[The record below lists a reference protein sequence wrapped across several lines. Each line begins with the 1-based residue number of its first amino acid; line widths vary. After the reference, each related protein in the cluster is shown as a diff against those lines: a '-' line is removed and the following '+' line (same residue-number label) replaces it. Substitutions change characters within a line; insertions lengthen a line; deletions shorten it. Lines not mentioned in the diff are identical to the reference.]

1 MKRRL
6 LGHTAYLTEYH
17 IVWVT
22 KYRKPVLNSVRKSYL
37 AGLFPKILSTM
48 PGCEVIEYNILAD
61 HVHMVMVVPP
71 KYAVSEVIGRMKG
84 ISSSL
89 LRKRFPMLDE
99 VYWKDNTVWSPGYF
113 VSTIGKDEDRVIE
126 YVRNQ

>member
-22 KYRKPVLNSVRKSYL
+22 KYRKPVLNSVRERYL
-37 AGLFPKILSTM
+37 AGLFPKILPTM
-48 PGCEVIEYNILAD
+48 KGCEVIEYNILAD
-61 HVHMVMVVPP
+61 HVHTVMVVPP
-71 KYAVSEVIGRMKG
+71 KYAISEVVGRIKG
-84 ISSSL
+84 MSSSL
-89 LRKRFPMLDE
+89 LRKRFRKLE
-99 VYWKDNTVWSPGYF
+99 K
-113 VSTIGKDEDRVIE
+113 VIE

>member
-1 MKRRL
+1 MKKRL

-22 KYRKPVLNSVRKSYL
+22 KYRKPVLNATRRKYL
-37 AGLFPKILSTM
+37 ASLFPKILATM
-48 PGCEVIEYNILAD
+48 PGCEVIEYNILTD
-61 HVHMVMVVPP
+61 HIHMAMIIPP
-71 KYAVSEVIGRMKG
+71 KYAVSTVVGRIKG

-89 LRKRFPMLDE
+89 LRKRFRRLE
-99 VYWKDNTVWSPGYF
+99 EAYWKDNMVWSPGYF
-113 VSTIGKDEDRVIE
+113 VSTVGRDEDRVIE